1 MKIIEKYINTINE
14 LCKKYKVKR
23 LFVFGSIL
31 TERFTPESDIDFLV
45 DFNKNEIDDYFSNF
59 FDLKYALEDLLKRDI
74 DLVENQSLKN
84 PYFINSVNNTKTL
97 VYGG

>member
-74 DLVENQSLKN
+74 DLVESQSLKN

-97 VYGG
+97 GYGG

>member
-31 TERFTPESDIDFLV
+31 TDRFTPESDIDFLV
-45 DFNKNEIDDYFSNF
+45 DFNRNEIDDYFSNF
-59 FDLKYALEDLLKRDI
+59 F
-74 DLVENQSLKN
+74 
-84 PYFINSVNNTKTL
+84 
-97 VYGG
+97 